1 MTTILALDLGT
12 QTGWAIY
19 KNGQIVSGSKSFKI
33 KIGNGVGIRY
43 LRFRR
48 WLDALRKEHGII
60 NEVYFEEV
68 RRHKGTKAAHC
79 YGGFQGILT
88 MWCEEWM
95 IQYQS
100 VPVGTIKL
108 FAAGK
113 GNASKEMMIDAALEC
128 GYDVVDDNQAD
139 AIHLLRY
146 SIDAGT

>member
-19 KNGQIVSGSKSFKI
+19 KDGQIVSGSQSFKT
-33 KIGNGVGIRY
+33 KSVDGAGMRY
-43 LRFRR
+43 LRYLS
-48 WLDALRKEHGII
+48 WLDSIKKEHEII
-60 NEVYFEEV
+60 DEVYFEEV
-68 RRHKGTKAAHC
+68 RRHKGTQAAHV
-79 YGGFQGILT
+79 YGAFKGILM

-95 IQYQS
+95 MPYHG

-108 FAAGK
+108 FATGEYH
-113 GNASKEMMIDAALEC
+113 ASKEMMIDAAREC

-146 SIDAGT
+146 AIDAE